1 MRNYQEFLHKILT
14 QGEIREDRTGV
25 GTISL
30 FGEQLRFDLS
40 KGFPLLTTKRL
51 HFKSIAVELLWML
64 RGDTNVKFLHDHGV
78 TIWDEWASP
87 DGELG
92 PVYGQQWRAFG
103 FFPTYESEIIDGF
116 ILRDE
121 TVDQIKLVEAQLR
134 DSPTSR
140 RIIVSAWN
148 PVEVPDMAL
157 PPCHC
162 LFQFYVTVDGR
173 LSCHMYQRSADA
185 FLGVP
190 YNIASYAM
198 LTQMFA
204 YVAKFKLGELII
216 SFGDAHIYRNHLPQ
230 VQTLL
235 ERTPC
240 TLPNLCITNHR
251 ESVTD
256 FEYKDFVLVGYTPQ
270 PSIAAE
276 VAV

>member
-78 TIWDEWASP
+78 TIWDEWADP
-87 DGELG
+87 NGELG

-103 FFPTYESEIIDGF
+103 SMEE
-116 ILRDE
+116 R
-121 TVDQIKLVEAQLR
+121 VDQIKLVEAQLS
-134 DSPTSR
+134 SPTSR

-204 YVAKFKLGELII
+204 YVAKLKLGELII

-270 PSIAAE
+270 PNIAAE